1 MGVALLPQSAGAAGA
16 APLMVMPRWL
26 PRLHSSALSW
36 SASAWYCC
44 ATAT

>member
-16 APLMVMPRWL
+16 APLMVTPRWL